1 MEEFLK
7 LFPTSFK
14 KEPREALLSADQLKN
29 AFHDK
34 GWHRNFYAGMAD
46 EAEADGAIRRVHGE
60 GRGGQ
65 ILRGL
70 PEIVDAFVARREE
83 RGSMMEDVPLKVT
96 AKRRKPSQ
104 KR

>member
-1 MEEFLK
+1 
-7 LFPTSFK
+7 
-14 KEPREALLSADQLKN
+14 
-29 AFHDK
+29 
-34 GWHRNFYAGMAD
+34 MAR
-46 EAEADGAIRRVHGE
+46 AGE